1 MQFRRWYAACCP
13 YGFFRALC
21 SVLKRVIFQHE
32 KEEVSKMV
40 AISLQIEGQMGLT
53 WPRWK
58 RLVAEIEALGFAG
71 LYRSDHFTNPFP
83 PDEDSLELIVA
94 LTYLAGQTQRVRF
107 GPLVAPLSFR
117 HPVHLVRQAAA
128 LDDLSG
134 GRMILGVGAG
144 WEEREHQLF
153 GFDLLDIPTRFT
165 RLQEGL
171 EVITRLLHSSEP
183 VTYEG
188 RFFQLRGATL
198 LPRPQRAFGPPIL
211 IGGNG
216 RKRTLPLV
224 ARYADIWN
232 GQMITP
238 SEFQEHSARLDVL
251 LAEVGRPL
259 DSVRRTLFGWL
270 HFGQTMEELDQV
282 LSWRHEEPEL
292 ADKSLD
298 EVIEVLRTPAWWSRL
313 VGTPEMLVEQIRA
326 YADAGV
332 EELILLWFD
341 QDNIE
346 ALRGFAES
354 VLPRV

>member
-1 MQFRRWYAACCP
+1 VAFSRWLLCCE
-13 YGFFRALC
+13 
-21 SVLKRVIFQHE
+21 KRYLSHV
-32 KEEVSKMV
+32 KEEVSQMV

-58 RLVAEIEALGFAG
+58 RLVAEIETLGFAG
-71 LYRSDHFTNPFP
+71 LYRSDHFTNAFP

-94 LTYLAGQTQRVRF
+94 LTYLAEHTHRIRF

-117 HPVHLVRQAAA
+117 HPTLLVRQAAA

-134 GRMILGVGAG
+134 GRMILGVGTG

-153 GFDLLDIPTRFT
+153 GFDLGDIPTRLA
-165 RLQEGL
+165 RLEEGL
-171 EVITRLLHSSEP
+171 EVITRLLRSDEP

-188 RFFQLRGATL
+188 NFFQLRGATL

-216 RKRTLPLV
+216 VKRTLPLV

-232 GQMITP
+232 GQFLTP
-238 SEFQEHSARLDVL
+238 GEFQERSARLDVL
-251 LAEVGRPL
+251 LSEGGRPRE
-259 DSVRRTLFGWL
+259 SVRRTLFGFL
-270 HFGQTMEELDQV
+270 HFGRTMEELDQV
-282 LSWRHEEPEL
+282 LNWRHEEPEL
-292 ADKSLD
+292 VHKSLD

-313 VGTPEMLVEQIRA
+313 VGTPEVLVEQIQA

-332 EELILLWFD
+332 EELILVWFD

-354 VLPRV
+354 ILPRV